1 MRTTS
6 SPAQIL
12 TGMPYLPLEIEEL
25 ILNFLPELEDDG
37 SHSVSKTCSLVCKA
51 FLPICRK
58 HIFGSIV
65 LNDFSKVSPP
75 TIHAFTRLLRES
87 PEIAD
92 YIRNLNYNI
101 RIADFTSQSESRS
114 IQESLKRIS
123 RLESLTVW
131 QDCWSNVDWNNPIR
145 PALLQLLHSPT
156 LTHFTVDINRFVLS
170 DLIPC
175 VNLKY
180 LHIGNNLTV
189 AAKNTFPAV
198 LPELSIQLNE
208 LVAAT
213 GSPGVIMLCTA
224 RRPDGR
230 PIIDFESLSKIK
242 VNLEE
247 INGSKVSQELFG
259 RCPVLTKA
267 HISCM

>member
-1 MRTTS
+1 MMTTS

-12 TGMPYLPLEIEEL
+12 MPYLPLEIEEL

-51 FLPICRK
+51 FLLPICRK

-65 LNDFSKVSPP
+65 LNDYFNNVSSP
-75 TIHAFTRLLRES
+75 TTCAFTRLLRES

-101 RIADFTSQSESRS
+101 LIADFTSQSESRS

-123 RLESLTVW
+123 RLESLTVR
-131 QDCWSNVDWNNPIR
+131 QDCWSKIDWNNPIR

-180 LHIGNNLTV
+180 LRIGYSLT
-189 AAKNTFPAV
+189 
-198 LPELSIQLNE
+198 ELSIQLDE
-208 LVAAT
+208 FVATT

-242 VNLEE
+242 VDLERH
-247 INGSKVSQELFG
+247 NGSKASQELFG